1 MSRNRVHWMLL
12 AVFAL
17 APTAVLAQQDKA
29 SQGQNQQDQN
39 QPAEAQVKTEAA
51 QTQTEEAPTKTEEDA
66 KLISVP
72 GGKALGMSILG
83 NQEAPKALVIV
94 PWKSSE
100 LGNVQG
106 ISTLLDDSRL
116 PIDKEVFMRMLSY
129 YEIRSGNG
137 APQRC
142 ADQNECDA
150 ARNCGAKEEAM
161 TFTELLGNVGWFG
174 GAVMVCLAVLSLFSV
189 GMIVD
194 KHRRFRSASRESEMF
209 KPVFKKFLHGGEI
222 RELIDAVRQ
231 HQNSHVAQV
240 VSAGIHEYDGVR
252 QCGGDPVA
260 SLELVTSALRDSM
273 SETLIQLKRGLG
285 FLATIGSTAP
295 FIGLFGTV
303 VGIINAF
310 RSIAATGS
318 GGMSVVSGGIA
329 EALVS
334 TALGIFVA
342 IPAVVAFNHFTGK
355 IETFHVEMNRAST
368 QLVNCLFK
376 IPETKIPEL
385 KVSGVR
391 VSDVNVQEVVHAA
404 R

>member
-1 MSRNRVHWMLL
+1 
-12 AVFAL
+12 
-17 APTAVLAQQDKA
+17 
-29 SQGQNQQDQN
+29 
-39 QPAEAQVKTEAA
+39 
-51 QTQTEEAPTKTEEDA
+51 
-66 KLISVP
+66 
-72 GGKALGMSILG
+72 
-83 NQEAPKALVIV
+83 
-94 PWKSSE
+94 
-100 LGNVQG
+100 
-106 ISTLLDDSRL
+106 
-116 PIDKEVFMRMLSY
+116 
-129 YEIRSGNG
+129 
-137 APQRC
+137 
-142 ADQNECDA
+142 
-150 ARNCGAKEEAM
+150 M

-174 GAVMVCLAVLSLFSV
+174 GAVMFCLAALSLFSV

-194 KHRRFRSASRESEMF
+194 KHCRFRSASRQSGMF
-209 KPVFKKFLHGGEI
+209 KPEFKKFMHGGEI
-222 RELIDAVRQ
+222 SELIDAVRQ

-252 QCGGDPVA
+252 QSGGDPVA
-260 SLELVTSALRDSM
+260 SLELVTSALRDSI

-368 QLVNCLFK
+368 QLVNYLFK

-385 KVSGVR
+385 KLSGVR
-391 VSDVNVQEVVHAA
+391 ASDVNVPEVVHAA

>member
-1 MSRNRVHWMLL
+1 MN
-12 AVFAL
+12 
-17 APTAVLAQQDKA
+17 
-29 SQGQNQQDQN
+29 
-39 QPAEAQVKTEAA
+39 
-51 QTQTEEAPTKTEEDA
+51 
-66 KLISVP
+66 
-72 GGKALGMSILG
+72 
-83 NQEAPKALVIV
+83 
-94 PWKSSE
+94 
-100 LGNVQG
+100 
-106 ISTLLDDSRL
+106 
-116 PIDKEVFMRMLSY
+116 
-129 YEIRSGNG
+129 
-137 APQRC
+137 
-142 ADQNECDA
+142 
-150 ARNCGAKEEAM
+150 
-161 TFTELLGNVGWFG
+161 FTELLGNVGLFG
-174 GAVMVCLAVLSLFSV
+174 GAVMVCLALLSVFSV

-194 KHRRFRSASRESEMF
+194 KHRRFRSASRQSEMF
-209 KPVFKKFLHGGEI
+209 KPVFKKFLHGGKVQ
-222 RELIDAVRQ
+222 ELIDAGRR

-240 VSAGIHEYDGVR
+240 VSAGIQEYDGVR
-252 QCGGDPVA
+252 QSGRDPVA

-273 SETLIQLKRGLG
+273 SETLIQMKQGLG

-355 IETFHVEMNRAST
+355 IETFHVQMNRASS

-376 IPETKIPEL
+376 IPEL
-385 KVSGVR
+385 R
-391 VSDVNVQEVVHAA
+391 VLEVEGAEVKAPMVKKGGPAYAA